1 MMYDDV
7 RSYSMYEYIFM
18 HDKRSVT
25 VSSGGCMSLDWV
37 VIHVLKSTYDNGMLF
52 CSVSVA

>member
-1 MMYDDV
+1 
-7 RSYSMYEYIFM
+7 MYEYIFM